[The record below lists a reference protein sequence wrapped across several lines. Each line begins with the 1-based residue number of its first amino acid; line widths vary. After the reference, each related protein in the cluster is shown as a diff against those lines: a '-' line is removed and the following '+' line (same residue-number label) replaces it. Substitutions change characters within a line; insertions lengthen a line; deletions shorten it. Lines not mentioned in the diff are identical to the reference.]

1 MERCKE
7 NSQNGRLNIKPAKIR
22 TPYLNEA
29 ISLYL
34 FFAILAGDLNLG

>member
-22 TPYLNEA
+22 TPNKRD
-29 ISLYL
+29 
-34 FFAILAGDLNLG
+34 IL